1 MTPDE
6 LHPILTAYRTRIQ
19 PAWSKA
25 TAHPSFEG
33 ADGSPV
39 GQCGVTSAW
48 LQRRLREDH
57 GISAMYCLGS
67 VQTAGGFH
75 RDHCW
80 LDIPDLWAPLATNSR
95 VVIDLAGGQY
105 GLMPVICGFIGELAR
120 LNFIHYIAERRLTE
134 EQVRDPLTS
143 RLALLEGALS

>member
-6 LHPILTAYRTRIQ
+6 LRPILTAYRARIQ

-57 GISAMYCLGS
+57 GIETLYCSGS
-67 VQTAGGFH
+67 YYAKPTSQGVA
-75 RDHCW
+75 HCW
-80 LDIPDLWAPLATNSR
+80 LEYINGHFVVLDLTADQIGGDEVVCDSYMDLYSQGVHYVTHDGSPGPAPSVAF
-95 VVIDLAGGQY
+95 A
-105 GLMPVICGFIGELAR
+105 
-120 LNFIHYIAERRLTE
+120 RRLT
-134 EQVRDPLTS
+134 
-143 RLALLEGALS
+143 LLEGALS